1 MLKQER
7 VPTVG
12 FGTPKPTAVYSVI
25 KTQKDKKIHTLPN
38 RSPPWRSSAFSRL
51 SIALLQVRLAF
62 LHEVWLLELQK
73 PCEFSLDADRL
84 SVSSSHSSL
93 PAREWWGG
101 YLCVAQSPSPFPPH
115 VLLAAPETVSILLPP
130 TTVPLSPR
138 AARGRRPG
146 QLSLCLQP
154 AMAPLKGNSQ
164 TAQLGARGP
173 VQSHLLH
180 ITVLPAWLGSAPGEL
195 CLVHLCFTS
204 TQDNSY
210 WPISCSI
217 NIGSKK

>member
-1 MLKQER
+1 M
-7 VPTVG
+7 
-12 FGTPKPTAVYSVI
+12 
-25 KTQKDKKIHTLPN
+25 
-38 RSPPWRSSAFSRL
+38 RSDCWNYKS
-51 SIALLQVRLAF
+51 
-62 LHEVWLLELQK
+62 HVWV
-73 PCEFSLDADRL
+73 SLDADRL

-101 YLCVAQSPSPFPPH
+101 HLCVAQSP
-115 VLLAAPETVSILLPP
+115 VTLP
-130 TTVPLSPR
+130 TTSSSWLPQKLFPFSYHPQQSLSPR
-138 AARGRRPG
+138 AARGRRPVTA
-146 QLSLCLQP
+146 SLCLQP

-180 ITVLPAWLGSAPGEL
+180 ITVLPAAWLGSAPGEL